1 MSSGLL
7 IALEMAGVLLVA
19 VGWGVYELWKL
30 RQWRE
35 RERRSRADTEGG
47 GGDEPPR

>member
-35 RERRSRADTEGG
+35 RDRRARAEAEARA
-47 GGDEPPR
+47 GDEPPR

>member
-19 VGWGVYELWKL
+19 VGWGVYELRQL
-30 RQWRE
+30 RKYKEQDRRE
-35 RERRSRADTEGG
+35 REARENAREQQ
-47 GGDEPPR
+47 EQ